1 MNPRPYSRTSVA
13 PDRTAAQCLASASIA
28 EALDERVCNWVLEDA
43 LIIVKI
49 GTQCQEMLT
58 SRRLSVV
65 EALGQMEGL
74 L

>member
-1 MNPRPYSRTSVA
+1 MSGRLPTENLLEVFDGHESIAT
-13 PDRTAAQCLASASIA
+13 IA
-28 EALDERVCNWVLEDA
+28 EALDERVSNWVLEDA

-49 GTQCQEMLT
+49 GIQCQETLT